1 MYLNTKNIRNR
12 YFEILVIFFCFL
24 LFSLF
29 VISPIYYVFKGA
41 FEPLSI
47 SLVSR
52 SKDWTFDNFI
62 YIFNEGYHTYIINS
76 FIVCIVSTLI
86 ACIVALFAAYA
97 ISRFR
102 FKGRGIIFGSILGGQ
117 FFPWIILINPIFII
131 FARAGFDNSLYSI
144 IFIYTAVITPF
155 SIYLL
160 VGYLT
165 TIPISLDEA
174 AILDGASR
182 FKIVIFVILPLV
194 YPGLVATATYGFLV
208 AWSEYILALTL
219 LTDDSVKTLPLSLAQ
234 FFGDETVQWG
244 PLMAGCTITII
255 PTLILFLPLQKKLI
269 SGLTQGAVK

>member
-1 MYLNTKNIRNR
+1 M
-12 YFEILVIFFCFL
+12 
-24 LFSLF
+24 
-29 VISPIYYVFKGA
+29 
-41 FEPLSI
+41 
-47 SLVSR
+47 
-52 SKDWTFDNFI
+52 
-62 YIFNEGYHTYIINS
+62 
-76 FIVCIVSTLI
+76 
-86 ACIVALFAAYA
+86 
-97 ISRFR
+97 
-102 FKGRGIIFGSILGGQ
+102 
-117 FFPWIILINPIFII
+117 
-131 FARAGFDNSLYSI
+131 
-144 IFIYTAVITPF
+144 
-155 SIYLL
+155 
-160 VGYLT
+160 T
-165 TIPISLDEA
+165 TIPISLSEA